1 MANRGLEM
9 YQIHQ
14 IIKLHNDGKS
24 CRRISKYLNLSR
36 KSVSKYITLYQSTG
50 LTFEQI
56 NSLSEHELS
65 SLIRCQEAPNA
76 KRLDILQSR
85 FMNMESELKRTGVT
99 KQLLWTE
106 YKVEHPSGYNLTQF
120 CKYYRDWSKS
130 GEASFH
136 FDHKAGDKMFVDFAG
151 KKLQYTDR
159 NTGEVHS
166 PETFIAILGASQ
178 NIYVEAV
185 ESQKKTD
192 FFSATENAMYVF
204 GGVPAAIVPDNLKS
218 AVSKANNYEPDINE
232 SFAAFGRHY
241 GATILPARGYKPKD
255 KALVENAVTN
265 VYRNIYAPLR
275 NQIFY
280 SLAELNT
287 AIREKLDIFLNKK
300 FQNKDY
306 SRNDLFI
313 QIEKEALKPLPPT
326 RFEFREYRIATIS
339 KTYHIFLDVDKHY
352 YSVPFRYIG
361 KKVKIE
367 FARSWVA
374 IYYKGERIAYHQR
387 DKSLNGYTTIKE
399 HMPAH
404 HRFVSEWS
412 PEKFISWA
420 RQVGQETES
429 FIKIILETKSHP
441 EQAYKSC
448 VGILSYNKKVGSE
461 RLNLACRR
469 ADEFG
474 SHSYKAV
481 KNILN
486 GAYERL
492 STQELSQY
500 KTPEHENIRG
510 ADYYSS

>member
-14 IIKLHNDGKS
+14 IIMLHTDGKS
-24 CRRISKYLNLSR
+24 YRQISKYLDLSR
-36 KSVSKYITLYQSTG
+36 KAVTKYVLLYKSTG

-56 NSLSEHELS
+56 NELSEHELS
-65 SLIRCQEAPNA
+65 LLLRRQEEPNA
-76 KRLDILQSR
+76 QRLDILQSR

-99 KQLLWTE
+99 KQSLWAE
-106 YKVEHPSGYNLTQF
+106 YKVEHPGGYNLTQF

-130 GEASFH
+130 GEASLH
-136 FDHKAGDKMFVDFAG
+136 IDHKAGDKMYVDFAG

-159 NTGEVHS
+159 ITGEVNY
-166 PETFIAILGASQ
+166 PETFISILGASQ
-178 NIYVEAV
+178 NIFVEAIA
-185 ESQKKTD
+185 SQKKAD
-192 FFSATENAMYVF
+192 FFSATENSMYFF

-218 AVSKANNYEPDINE
+218 AVSKANNYEPDVNE
-232 SFAAFGRHY
+232 SFAAFGRHF

-265 VYRNIYAPLR
+265 IYRNIYAPLR
-275 NQIFY
+275 NQVFY
-280 SLAELNT
+280 SLAELNS

-306 SRNDLFI
+306 SRNDLFM
-313 QIEKEALKPLPPT
+313 QIEKEALKPLPQT
-326 RFEFREYRIATIS
+326 RFELREYRVATIS
-339 KTYHIFLDVDKHY
+339 KTYHVFLDADKHY

-367 FARSWVA
+367 YARSWVS
-374 IYYKGERIAYHQR
+374 IYYKNERIAYHKR
-387 DKSLNGYTTIKE
+387 DKTLNGYTTTTE
-399 HMPAH
+399 HMPAR

-420 RQVGQETES
+420 QKVGQETES

-448 VGILSYNKKVGSE
+448 AGILSYNKKVGSE

-474 SHSYKAV
+474 SYSYKAV

-486 GAYERL
+486 GNYERL
-492 STQELSQY
+492 SKGELSQY
-500 KTPEHENIRG
+500 KSPEHENIRG
-510 ADYYSS
+510 SDYYN